1 MQSTIIIVLSA
12 PELPVLTSS
21 NGINTSAIGI
31 ERNAVFCYFQIFH
44 GRFGDLCCF
53 VVTLIRRNLCFL
65 VLIFVGQFASV
76 LFKMLFPSL
85 ISGAL
90 DDQNSF
96 TIGLKISQN
105 TGNLYF

>member
-1 MQSTIIIVLSA
+1 MQTTIIIVLSA

-53 VVTLIRRNLCFL
+53 VVTPIRRNLCFFGAN
-65 VLIFVGQFASV
+65 ICGPICIDAIQNAFS
-76 LFKMLFPSL
+76 
-85 ISGAL
+85 ISDFRG
-90 DDQNSF
+90 S
-96 TIGLKISQN
+96 G
-105 TGNLYF
+105 

>member
-1 MQSTIIIVLSA
+1 MQTTIIIVLSA

-65 VLIFVGQFASV
+65 GANICGPICIGDIQNAFS
-76 LFKMLFPSL
+76 
-85 ISGAL
+85 ISDFRG
-90 DDQNSF
+90 S
-96 TIGLKISQN
+96 G
-105 TGNLYF
+105 